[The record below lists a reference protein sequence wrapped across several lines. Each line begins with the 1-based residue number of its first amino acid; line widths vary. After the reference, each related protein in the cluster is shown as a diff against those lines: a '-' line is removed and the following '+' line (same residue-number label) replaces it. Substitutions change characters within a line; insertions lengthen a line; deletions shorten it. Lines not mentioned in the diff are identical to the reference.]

1 MDIPARKRN
10 ALHVAAGFPP
20 CYPELGLASEA
31 VAPYRFAVERL
42 LQVHEPCPA
51 FAIDRWWN
59 VVTAN
64 EGAVRFTA
72 LFGPPPADLLTGMLA
87 PGPIREALENYAEVA
102 ATIMRRLRREV
113 ADAAPDGK
121 LQQMLDRVQRLVG
134 PLPATTGETGDLLV
148 CPRFRVHGQT
158 IATVSMIARFGQARE
173 TAGPKPPPSPK
184 RQVSMIARFGQA
196 REVSLDE
203 LRIELLYP
211 ADAVGEAFFR
221 NLADAAVPRAALPG
235 IT

>member
-173 TAGPKPPPSPK
+173 
-184 RQVSMIARFGQA
+184 
-196 REVSLDE
+196 VSLDE